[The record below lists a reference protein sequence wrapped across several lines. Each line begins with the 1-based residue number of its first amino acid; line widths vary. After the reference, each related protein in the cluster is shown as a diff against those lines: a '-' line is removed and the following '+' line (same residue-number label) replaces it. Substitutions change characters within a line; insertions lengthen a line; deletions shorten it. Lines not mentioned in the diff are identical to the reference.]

1 LFFIILTIY
10 YFVQL
15 FFVKSF
21 LFIQLF
27 FLAFFV
33 DSFAQPDTGLVYVP
47 AGSFKMGSKHGEAD
61 EQPVH
66 KVKISGFYIGKYEVT
81 NREFVEFLNIK
92 GNQFEHNVLWI
103 NTDGHWRNLECRIKE
118 KDGKFFVA
126 KEFENYP
133 VNFVSW
139 YAADAYCKWKGGRLP
154 TEAEWEYIVKK
165 FPLLNDSIDA
175 HSWHSANSGNKIH
188 KIAQTKANSLGIY
201 DLQGNLWEWCA
212 DWYDNRFY
220 EKSKRKN
227 PLNNTPNDYKV
238 IRGGSWAND
247 KSMMNKSNR
256 NAIKPNINKINV
268 GFRIAY
274 DE

>member
-1 LFFIILTIY
+1 MKIFFIIPLLFFISCFNLY
-10 YFVQL
+10 
-15 FFVKSF
+15 
-21 LFIQLF
+21 
-27 FLAFFV
+27 
-33 DSFAQPDTGLVYVP
+33 AQPDTGLVYVP
-47 AGSFKMGSKHGEAD
+47 SGSFKMGSKHGETD

-81 NREFVEFLNIK
+81 NREFVEFLNAK

-103 NTDGHWRNLECRIKE
+103 NTDGHWRNLKCRINE
-118 KDGKFFVA
+118 KDGKFFVDKA
-126 KEFENYP
+126 YEYYP

-139 YAADAYCKWKGGRLP
+139 YGANAYCKWKGGRLP

-165 FPLLNDSIDA
+165 YPLIKDSIDT
-175 HSWHSANSGNKIH
+175 HSWHSANSNNQIH
-188 KIAQTKANSLGIY
+188 KIAQAKPNILGIY
-201 DLQGNLWEWCA
+201 DLLGNLWEWCA

-220 EKSKRKN
+220 EISNRKN

-247 KSMMNKSNR
+247 KSMLNISNR
-256 NAIKPNINKINV
+256 NAIKPNINKVNV